1 MTPSIT
7 CESDNTSSEDGN
19 NEDSSSTSFENNGVI
34 EAEDTSP
41 STSFENNNGE
51 IEAEDTSPSTS
62 FEDNRDIEACSS
74 MQNGGRQSTLNSD
87 KYYNPF
93 KYKRKGDRPISIIN
107 NKEDFNISN
116 SRIGASYSYNSTELD
131 GVHRLRSQAVFD
143 RSLVSLTLS
152 IPQEYI
158 AKPIGIIDE
167 QKERLIQILRRE
179 IAKDDLV
186 TFGFFIEIIILMN
199 KKKQG
204 K

>member
-19 NEDSSSTSFENNGVI
+19 NEDSSSTSFENNGV
-34 EAEDTSP
+34 
-41 STSFENNNGE
+41 

-167 QKERLIQILRRE
+167 QKERLIQILKRE

-186 TFGFFIEIIILMN
+186 TFGFFIELIILMN